1 MKIRLAAELQKDSIV
16 DGEGIR
22 AVLWTQGCAHNC
34 PGCHNPMTHS
44 FEAGALIDIEE
55 VYSWIDKL
63 EGHDGITLSGGDP
76 MYQPIPCT
84 KISQYAHDK
93 GLNVWCYTGFTF
105 EELLKLSNKN
115 KNIME
120 FLKNIDV
127 LIDGPFILKE
137 KSLDIKFRGSR
148 NQRVI
153 DVKRSLAGNKTE
165 ILKGYNEDTKKK
177 EQKVH
182 VFI

>member
-1 MKIRLAAELQKDSIV
+1 MIK
-16 DGEGIR
+16 
-22 AVLWTQGCAHNC
+22 H
-34 PGCHNPMTHS
+34 
-44 FEAGALIDIEE
+44 
-55 VYSWIDKL
+55 
-63 EGHDGITLSGGDP
+63 
-76 MYQPIPCT
+76 
-84 KISQYAHDK
+84 
-93 GLNVWCYTGFTF
+93 LN
-105 EELLKLSNKN
+105 
-115 KNIME
+115 NI
-120 FLKNIDV
+120 KNIDV